1 MPATVRGSVRIL
13 LGEEVAAKPFTY
25 GEAVIEIPAI
35 RRLRPLIRLAP
46 LLLVPLLL
54 LASTFPGEYRVPPSY
69 WLLAMTAAVVFAAGG
84 RWPLPVSI
92 VMSVL
97 AVPMFAAHAWG
108 LSELVPYLGAVALVD
123 VAMRARRTPAIL
135 AATLCW
141 TAAVV
146 AGLWADSYRTF
157 WQVASVVSLV
167 AYVGLPLLLGLYL
180 RAQRDLAATYR
191 LRAAEAESRRLED
204 RSRAVVAERNALARE
219 LHDLVAH
226 HMASIVLRIGVA
238 QHVLTDVD
246 GRTSSVLED
255 VHRTA
260 SDALA
265 DIRRLLV
272 ALRDPAMGDVAL
284 VEPEAL
290 SIEIAAA
297 VDRTRAAG
305 FPVSARIDSG
315 IARLDAIG
323 RLTLLRV
330 VQESLTNAMRHSAPG
345 GAVSVTL
352 EPNAGGTALRV
363 TSTGHRTTPA
373 DRSEGH
379 GIIGMGER
387 VELAG
392 GTLGVTDTVNGW
404 VVDAW
409 LPGRVGDD
417 TGTNEVVGQ

>member
-1 MPATVRGSVRIL
+1 M
-13 LGEEVAAKPFTY
+13 AANPLTY

-35 RRLRPLIRLAP
+35 RRLRPLLRLAP

-84 RWPLPVSI
+84 RWPLAVSI
-92 VMSVL
+92 VTSVL

-108 LSELVPYLGAVALVD
+108 LSDLVPYLGAVALVD
-123 VAMRARRTPAIL
+123 VAMRARRAPAIL

-146 AGLWADSYRTF
+146 AGLRWDSYGTF
-157 WQVASVVSLV
+157 WRVATVVSTV

-191 LRAAEAESRRLED
+191 QRAAEAESRRLED

-238 QHVLTDVD
+238 QHVLRDVD
-246 GRTSSVLED
+246 GPTRSVLED

-272 ALRDPAMGDVAL
+272 ALRDPSMGDVAL
-284 VEPEAL
+284 VEPDAL
-290 SIEIAAA
+290 PIEIAAA

-305 FPVSARIDSG
+305 FPVAADIDPG

-330 VQESLTNAMRHSAPG
+330 VQESLTNAMRHSTPG

-352 EPNAGGTALRV
+352 EPNAGGIALRV
-363 TSTGHRTTPA
+363 TSTGHRATPA
-373 DRSEGH
+373 DHSEGH